1 MSGLTSRMMQTAVA
15 TKQGNARTT
24 MRRGMLAALC
34 AMATGLGA
42 CQSTTGGDG
51 RFVVAEGAYEK
62 TFDAARL
69 VLREQ
74 RFTLD
79 RVDAQAG
86 VITTTSQ
93 PAAGLIAPW
102 ETTQSSAEDE
112 VEDLLHQQGRRVRV
126 EFVENEGGAPVRGV
140 VTVAVERTQSAHV
153 RPSQIVGLTT
163 QTFDPQAEARGQS
176 GVYTVVVRRD
186 DALAARLAKLIE
198 QRAAKAE

>member
-1 MSGLTSRMMQTAVA
+1 MMQMRVA
-15 TKQGNARTT
+15 A
-24 MRRGMLAALC
+24 RRGDTRTLVRRVVLAALC
-34 AMATGLGA
+34 AAATGLGA
-42 CQSTTGGDG
+42 CQSTASGDG
-51 RFVVAEGAYEK
+51 RFAVADGAYEK

-102 ETTQSSAEDE
+102 ETVQSSAGDE
-112 VEDLLHQQGRRVRV
+112 VEDLLHQQARRVRI
-126 EFVENEGGAPVRGV
+126 EFVEMTAGSPAQGV

-163 QTFDPQAEARGQS
+163 QAFDPQAEARGQA

-186 DALAARLAKLIE
+186 DELAARIARLIE
-198 QRAAKAE
+198 KRAAQPE

>member
-1 MSGLTSRMMQTAVA
+1 
-15 TKQGNARTT
+15 
-24 MRRGMLAALC
+24 MRRVVLAALC
-34 AMATGLGA
+34 AAATGLGA
-42 CQSTTGGDG
+42 CQSTASGDG
-51 RFVVAEGAYEK
+51 RFAVADGAYEK

-102 ETTQSSAEDE
+102 ETVQSSAGDE
-112 VEDLLHQQGRRVRV
+112 VEDLLHQQARRVRI
-126 EFVENEGGAPVRGV
+126 EFVEMTAGSPAQGV

-163 QTFDPQAEARGQS
+163 QAFDPQAEARGQA

-186 DALAARLAKLIE
+186 DELAARIARLIE
-198 QRAAKAE
+198 KRAAQPE

>member
-1 MSGLTSRMMQTAVA
+1 MMQMRVA
-15 TKQGNARTT
+15 AGRGDTRTVV
-24 MRRGMLAALC
+24 RRVMLAALC
-34 AMATGLGA
+34 AAAMGLGA
-42 CQSTTGGDG
+42 CQSTTNGDG
-51 RFVVAEGAYEK
+51 RFAVAEGPYEK

-102 ETTQSSAEDE
+102 ETVQSSAGDE

-126 EFVENEGGAPVRGV
+126 EFVEMTAGVPTRGV

-163 QTFDPQAEARGQS
+163 QALDPQAEARGQP

-186 DALAARLAKLIE
+186 DALAARIAKLIE
-198 QRAAKAE
+198 ERAAKAN

>member
-1 MSGLTSRMMQTAVA
+1 MMQMRVA
-15 TKQGNARTT
+15 AKHGDTRTLV
-24 MRRGMLAALC
+24 RRVLLAALC
-34 AMATGLGA
+34 AAATGLGA
-42 CQSTTGGDG
+42 CQSTASGDG
-51 RFVVAEGAYEK
+51 RFAVADGAYEK

-102 ETTQSSAEDE
+102 ETVQSSASDE
-112 VEDLLHQQGRRVRV
+112 VEDLLHQQARRVRV
-126 EFVENEGGAPVRGV
+126 EFVENEGGARVRGV
-140 VTVAVERTQSAHV
+140 VTVAVER
-153 RPSQIVGLTT
+153 QIVGLTT
-163 QTFDPQAEARGQS
+163 QTIDPQAEARGQA

-186 DALAARLAKLIE
+186 DALAARLAKMIE